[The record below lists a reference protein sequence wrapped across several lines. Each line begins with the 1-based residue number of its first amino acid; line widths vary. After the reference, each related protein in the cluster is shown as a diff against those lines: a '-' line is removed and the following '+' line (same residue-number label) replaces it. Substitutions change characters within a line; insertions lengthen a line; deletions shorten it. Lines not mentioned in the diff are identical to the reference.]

1 MLKRGLWVS
10 LVSLVVIVPSTGQA
24 QAPQRGQNPVP
35 ERPAATRGAPATYR
49 TAEEL
54 AAALK
59 KSIEARG
66 NAQSSAP
73 VSSSDQWLI
82 NIVRR
87 GQAAGAI
94 SHALG
99 TELHYITEGA
109 GTLVTGGTIVRP
121 EKGTPYIEGGVSRRV
136 KVGDVVLIP
145 ESTPHWY
152 KEVEGVVTYLEVR
165 FNVPMKQ

>member
-1 MLKRGLWVS
+1 MLKRG
-10 LVSLVVIVPSTGQA
+10 VVAVLPWRCAVPWQA
-24 QAPQRGQNPVP
+24 EAPQQGESPP
-35 ERPAATRGAPATYR
+35 EHPAATRAPATYR

-121 EKGTPYIEGGVSRRV
+121 EKGTPYIEGGVSKRV